1 VSAEGLPP
9 TPVRLWVSGDSWQA
23 ACEHVVLADDDG
35 RDDGQD
41 HQGTDMHGGSAVL
54 KRLAELGLR
63 AIEVL
68 RRLDTIDDGSPITD
82 ASEEVEA
89 VLNDAAASVA
99 EAQGAGEGDS

>member
-1 VSAEGLPP
+1 M
-9 TPVRLWVSGDSWQA
+9 RLWVSGESLRA
-23 ACEHVVLADDDG
+23 AFEHVVLADYYC

-41 HQGTDMHGGSAVL
+41 RQGTHVHGGSAVL

-68 RRLDTIDDGSPITD
+68 RRLEKIENGSPITE
-82 ASEEVEA
+82 ASEEVDA

>member
-1 VSAEGLPP
+1 VSEEGLPP
-9 TPVRLWVSGDSWQA
+9 TPVRFWVSGESLRA
-23 ACEHVVLADDDG
+23 AFEHVVLADYDC

-68 RRLDTIDDGSPITD
+68 RRLDKIDDGSPITD
-82 ASEEVEA
+82 ASEEVEV

-99 EAQGAGEGDS
+99 EAQGAG